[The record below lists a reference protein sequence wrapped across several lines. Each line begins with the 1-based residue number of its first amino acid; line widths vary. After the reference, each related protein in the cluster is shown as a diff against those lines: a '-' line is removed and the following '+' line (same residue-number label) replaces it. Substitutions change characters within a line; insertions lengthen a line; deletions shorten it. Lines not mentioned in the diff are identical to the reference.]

1 MFLVCKSIL
10 SNFVIFPR
18 QCFGWLGLNGA
29 GKSTTFRM
37 LTGAL
42 RPTAGSF
49 AVSPDRWPA
58 AGYCPQ
64 ENAIDPLLTAREALR
79 VHARVRGVRPHD
91 RVKVRGKKTSCR
103 TDQRKKL

>member
-1 MFLVCKSIL
+1 MSF
-10 SNFVIFPR
+10 FPR

-49 AVSPDRWPA
+49 AVSPGGGGRAAAAA

-64 ENAIDPLLTAREALR
+64 ENALDPLLTAREALR
-79 VHARVRGVRPHD
+79 VHARVRGVRPQD
-91 RVKVRGKKTSCR
+91 REKVC
-103 TDQRKKL
+103 RKKISFNLSEKAFI